1 MKSIFNNHYK
11 TADTGDP
18 WEGFVAMVLYSHW
31 LTHSRNVIRA
41 LKTRVL
47 RKSSLRPR
55 TVMDMRFTIGSAET
69 KITTI
74 KRRHRQ
80 SSSSQSRLCRRFHTN
95 LAPAYLHT
103 GLIQHPLKEI
113 RHKWSSAW
121 RIFLLHH
128 HFLLRQFFIW
138 TFLKM
143 IFISAHTPWFQKS
156 GCCQTQIY
164 PRGHNEPSLRCGLRC
179 SAPEKCAV
187 FLDVHVFESGL
198 HELKCSW
205 VQSCGFVMQP
215 VLPEGSEVTDRLSES
230 LTDWFVR
237 SEATNVLKQS
247 EEPRL
252 TLEPWTTETRS
263 PVANEAVHLGKL
275 QTAVYHDWMNSSMN
289 LYKNKVY
296 HCEY

>member
-1 MKSIFNNHYK
+1 MLNSSRLQTWWTCCLYQQWTKTRAHGLKYDHIYMKSIFNNHYK

-128 HFLLRQFFIW
+128 HFL
-138 TFLKM
+138 
-143 IFISAHTPWFQKS
+143 
-156 GCCQTQIY
+156 
-164 PRGHNEPSLRCGLRC
+164 
-179 SAPEKCAV
+179 
-187 FLDVHVFESGL
+187 
-198 HELKCSW
+198 
-205 VQSCGFVMQP
+205 
-215 VLPEGSEVTDRLSES
+215 
-230 LTDWFVR
+230 
-237 SEATNVLKQS
+237 
-247 EEPRL
+247 
-252 TLEPWTTETRS
+252 
-263 PVANEAVHLGKL
+263 
-275 QTAVYHDWMNSSMN
+275 
-289 LYKNKVY
+289 
-296 HCEY
+296 